1 MRGVMENHSTD
12 CASIISPSSNK
23 LISSQ
28 VHCQINQ
35 SIQLQHYV
43 LQCAVLTAG
52 VPGVVKNAVSC
63 QFSVAFQLFRQL
75 LNCHRQPGFLQF
87 FASAQSVTVYAFVY
101 LCLNPVMHFSENT
114 NMYLLCMFVYICALK
129 MYLYICI
136 CPAESKLLV
145 GSIKVVE
152 LQ

>member
-52 VPGVVKNAVSC
+52 VPAVVKNAVSC

-87 FASAQSVTVYAFVY
+87 FASTQSVTVYAFVY
-101 LCLNPVMHFSENT
+101 LCL